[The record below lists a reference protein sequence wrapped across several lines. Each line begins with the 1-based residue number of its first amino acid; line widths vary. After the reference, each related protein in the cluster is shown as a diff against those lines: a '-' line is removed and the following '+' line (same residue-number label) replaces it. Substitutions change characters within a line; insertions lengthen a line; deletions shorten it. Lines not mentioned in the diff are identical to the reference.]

1 MCKFQNEFLLCS
13 CVGGDIREGQ
23 IDWILKRRD
32 SKKRKDHE
40 LITVIG
46 QRLLPNDFDRSNS
59 EEFEKLK
66 NKVLGKMRSLEK
78 KQNFLGLDRFQ
89 DTTTFILSELNR
101 KNCFDQKIEL
111 FEKDVLSIKLD
122 QELGLW
128 VDFLYRKS
136 SWRIAKFN
144 LNENQYLEI
153 IKGEIKTLH
162 NQS

>member
-13 CVGGDIREGQ
+13 CVGDDIREGQ

-32 SKKRKDHE
+32 SQKRKDRE
-40 LITVIG
+40 YVIG
-46 QRLLPNDFDRSNS
+46 QRLLPNDFDRLNS

-66 NKVLGKMRSLEK
+66 NKVLGKMGFLEK

-101 KNCFDQKIEL
+101 KNCFDQEIEF
-111 FEKDVLSIKLD
+111 FEMDVLSIKLD
-122 QELGLW
+122 QELGIW

-136 SWRIAKFN
+136 SWRIAKFS

-153 IKGEIKTLH
+153 IKGEIKTTR
-162 NQS
+162 